1 VRVPSPA
8 SGHDIALLPEE
19 FAMHAEASG
28 GEGEM
33 SLRVEGDSPHRRLR
47 FVAERIALVVFEI
60 HLAPQLAFRPKARFS
75 LRVRIDVLS
84 AHSLAIDVDSD
95 KVRVIDRDK
104 CRNGPRRAIAK
115 ERRQCQHVWHDPL
128 LDPHPR
134 LPGSLDDAS
143 AGGED

>member
-1 VRVPSPA
+1 
-8 SGHDIALLPEE
+8 
-19 FAMHAEASG
+19 MHAEASG

-95 KVRVIDRDK
+95 KVSVIDRDK
-104 CRNGPRRAIAK
+104 CRNGPRRASASMFGMIPCSIRIHACPVPSMT
-115 ERRQCQHVWHDPL
+115 RL
-128 LDPHPR
+128 LGARSCFLSRKDQRGIRPSPR
-134 LPGSLDDAS
+134 HAVD
-143 AGGED
+143 E